1 MLYRFN
7 FFQKVIILIFLY
19 SVIFT
24 ISFLLFKFSLEVNN
38 SFQIIL
44 INFVQT
50 WDLML
55 VGFLFFQAFK
65 YVRMPR
71 KFYEKKNY
79 ESKNYFN
86 YLGVNF
92 FRLVLINSFFRHLN
106 KRVYLKGRPK
116 EYIFTYIEETKQ
128 SETSHIISGIFPLS
142 LQLLYLKYGL
152 IEHFMWLT
160 IFNILLNLYPFL
172 LQRMNRFKM
181 IKKYPNM
188 LKNSS

>member
-152 IEHFMWLT
+152 IEHFIWLT

>member
-92 FRLVLINSFFRHLN
+92 FRLLLINSFFRHLN

-152 IEHFMWLT
+152 IEHFIWLT